1 MLVFVV
7 GEKDKREV
15 KTTIQPLL
23 YIPFSLSLPLSLSLS
38 LSPLLLCFQ
47 TGTSLLGSRRCG
59 LGCSGRNNEPLIE
72 G

>member
-15 KTTIQPLL
+15 KTTIQPPL
-23 YIPFSLSLPLSLSLS
+23 YTPFSLS
-38 LSPLLLCFQ
+38 LSPLPLCFQ
-47 TGTSLLGSRRCG
+47 TDISLLGSRRCG

>member
-15 KTTIQPLL
+15 KTTIQPPL
-23 YIPFSLSLPLSLSLS
+23 YIPFSLSLPLSLS
-38 LSPLLLCFQ
+38 PLPLCFQ
-47 TGTSLLGSRRCG
+47 TGTSLLGSRRCS